1 MNANVLDALVDAIA
15 EKMEGK
21 YKHDLPTG
29 FTLTT
34 NYMHGPGGIF
44 SAPGVE
50 RDVFATRI
58 QPRGLLSMLPAQG
71 TVDQNPIQPYLTG
84 FTDESGDEAD
94 AVCDDCVQ
102 AGEIKSCFQ
111 GTFFGRVCRETE
123 PLELNRVGQRINRGE
138 FMDLR
143 LVNDPLL
150 SNDLMT
156 VPGSVPKST
165 QSVLNREVLAR
176 WLTLGVAFENKLS
189 KLIWTGNPTN
199 NSAGGGY
206 MEYSGLESL
215 VATGHT
221 DVLTSTSCPSLDSD
235 IKDANYASVEDDALT
250 IYYLLQMI
258 YRYVRHNAE
267 HMGMLPVQWVWVMK
281 DALFRQLTDR
291 WPCVYATGRCNATAN
306 DLSANV
312 DAMVM
317 RRMSDELYNGRYLTV
332 DGVNIPVV
340 LDDYIPYETA
350 ATDAN
355 LDPGE
360 FLSDIYLLPL
370 TVRGGRPVTY
380 MEYFDYSAA
389 NGTMQG
395 IMDGRLTNEY
405 WTDGGRFLWTF
416 SRTNWCVNWKAKI
429 EPRLRLLTP
438 HLAGRLQNV
447 KFAPLQMFREPDPDQ
462 AYFVDGGN
470 VAGSSGWVPY
480 DLRSA
485 Q

>member
-165 QSVLNREVLAR
+165 QSVLNREV
-176 WLTLGVAFENKLS
+176 
-189 KLIWTGNPTN
+189 
-199 NSAGGGY
+199 
-206 MEYSGLESL
+206 
-215 VATGHT
+215 
-221 DVLTSTSCPSLDSD
+221 
-235 IKDANYASVEDDALT
+235 
-250 IYYLLQMI
+250 
-258 YRYVRHNAE
+258 
-267 HMGMLPVQWVWVMK
+267 
-281 DALFRQLTDR
+281 
-291 WPCVYATGRCNATAN
+291 
-306 DLSANV
+306 
-312 DAMVM
+312 
-317 RRMSDELYNGRYLTV
+317 
-332 DGVNIPVV
+332 
-340 LDDYIPYETA
+340 
-350 ATDAN
+350 
-355 LDPGE
+355 
-360 FLSDIYLLPL
+360 
-370 TVRGGRPVTY
+370 
-380 MEYFDYSAA
+380 
-389 NGTMQG
+389 
-395 IMDGRLTNEY
+395 
-405 WTDGGRFLWTF
+405 
-416 SRTNWCVNWKAKI
+416 
-429 EPRLRLLTP
+429 
-438 HLAGRLQNV
+438 
-447 KFAPLQMFREPDPDQ
+447 
-462 AYFVDGGN
+462 
-470 VAGSSGWVPY
+470 
-480 DLRSA
+480 
-485 Q
+485 